1 MQLQTR
7 RHDDG
12 DISRWV
18 GFSIGPQSFA
28 LPIHCVRE
36 VNPSARYEAVPGAPR
51 FVLGVAAL
59 RGRIVTVIDLHGRL
73 QIERPAGRE
82 QDQLHCLIVVESA
95 GEMLALR
102 VDAIGELYS
111 LPSSLI
117 KKPPAV
123 AIPGTDDAVCGFVS
137 RMVDERSHM
146 LSLLSLDP
154 LIDAVAPACLH

>member
-1 MQLQTR
+1 MQQQTR

-18 GFSIGPQSFA
+18 GFSIGEQSFA

-73 QIERPAGRE
+73 QIERPADRAR
-82 QDQLHCLIVVESA
+82 DPAHCLIVVESA

-123 AIPGTDDAVCGFVS
+123 AMPGTDDAVCGFVS
-137 RMVDERSHM
+137 RAAGERHM
-146 LSLLSLDP
+146 LSLLALDP
-154 LIDAVAPACLH
+154 LIDAVVPACVH

>member
-73 QIERPAGRE
+73 QIERPAERE

-117 KKPPAV
+117 KKPPTV

-137 RMVDERSHM
+137 RMADERRNM
-146 LSLLSLDP
+146 LSLLALDP
-154 LIDAVAPACLH
+154 LIDAVLPACLH